1 MNEWNKVT
9 RLTWIDRWCQSA
21 DGLSGTT
28 TPFNKKLIKEIKSLN
43 GVKIKK
49 KKTSE
54 KGHLDLNLMNQVLIS
69 IVFVSKLRGS
79 IKFW

>member
-1 MNEWNKVT
+1 MNEWNKVA

-43 GVKIKK
+43 GVK
-49 KKTSE
+49 
-54 KGHLDLNLMNQVLIS
+54 N
-69 IVFVSKLRGS
+69 F
-79 IKFW
+79 